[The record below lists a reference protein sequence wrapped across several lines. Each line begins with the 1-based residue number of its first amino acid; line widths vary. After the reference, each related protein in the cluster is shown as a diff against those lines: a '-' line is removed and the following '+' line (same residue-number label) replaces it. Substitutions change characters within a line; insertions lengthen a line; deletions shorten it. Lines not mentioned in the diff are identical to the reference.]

1 MGRPRQPLRRA
12 VRLDLALP
20 EAVFVGIR
28 WIDDAGD
35 VPGFGQNEAPF
46 APEQRHALP
55 GSLPEGDV
63 IVHGGHQQHR
73 GLHLGESDA
82 GVADLELPFTSWF
95 SR

>member
-1 MGRPRQPLRRA
+1 VGRPASHCAGLSASTSLCQKPYL
-12 VRLDLALP
+12 LASGGLMMP
-20 EAVFVGIR
+20 AM
-28 WIDDAGD
+28 
-35 VPGFGQNEAPF
+35 PGFGQNEAPF